1 MPTITLPKLHSG
13 QWQIARAQARFVIA
27 VCGRRFGKTKAGA
40 ALAIKAAAEGK
51 RVWWIAPTY
60 SMAGEGYRDIRALAY
75 QIPGADIRESERII
89 RFPGGGEAQAKT
101 GDDPQKLRGAGLDLV
116 IFDEAA
122 FMKADVWT
130 DAIRPALADKQGRAL
145 FLSTPFGRN
154 WFFDLYTKALDH
166 PDWQVFTFPT
176 AANPFIPAAE
186 IEAARLSQPERV
198 FKQEWLA
205 EFVDDAGSVFRNIQ
219 ACATAD
225 AQERRKEG
233 RRYVCGV
240 DLGKVNDFTVF
251 AVIDTT
257 TDALVYL
264 DRFNQ
269 IDYTLQ
275 LGRLQALHDRFA
287 FDNIT
292 IERNIGEMF
301 IEQATRAGLPVTPFQ
316 TTAAS
321 KPKLIDDLVLAFERE
336 AIRIIPD
343 RVLMNELQA
352 FTMERTTGGT
362 LKYSAPDGAHDDTVI
377 ALALAWHAASNRPM
391 FRAFLV

>member
-166 PDWQVFTFPT
+166 PDWQVFTFPSF
-176 AANPFIPAAE
+176 NI
-186 IEAARLSQPERV
+186 LY
-198 FKQEWLA
+198 
-205 EFVDDAGSVFRNIQ
+205 GS
-219 ACATAD
+219 
-225 AQERRKEG
+225 K
-233 RRYVCGV
+233 
-240 DLGKVNDFTVF
+240 
-251 AVIDTT
+251 
-257 TDALVYL
+257 
-264 DRFNQ
+264 
-269 IDYTLQ
+269 
-275 LGRLQALHDRFA
+275 
-287 FDNIT
+287 
-292 IERNIGEMF
+292 
-301 IEQATRAGLPVTPFQ
+301 
-316 TTAAS
+316 
-321 KPKLIDDLVLAFERE
+321 
-336 AIRIIPD
+336 
-343 RVLMNELQA
+343 
-352 FTMERTTGGT
+352 
-362 LKYSAPDGAHDDTVI
+362 
-377 ALALAWHAASNRPM
+377 
-391 FRAFLV
+391 